1 MTFPLGPDELRYW
14 STSQR
19 AWVQDAAA
27 FDVWVGADSTA
38 RLHADFSVVP

>member
-19 AWVQDAAA
+19 TWLQDTEALDLWA
-27 FDVWVGADSTA
+27 GGDSNAT
-38 RLHADFSVVP
+38 LHADVTVVP